1 MSCFVLTSCKPN
13 TQADVSEELAI
24 NTLKAFYSNLDV
36 DTYGSEEW
44 LEIVTSDFKV
54 FEAGKQM
61 DLAAFLEF
69 SKPSDDLAETNWDLS
84 ALDVTVDGRTAHIS
98 YLNDGFFRH
107 SNLEVKLKWM
117 ESVLLVM
124 DGGDMKLKFLNLHL
138 DLLHPSVSLMAYLWG
153 RLHILFYIP

>member
-1 MSCFVLTSCKPN
+1 MKKLIVLLMSCLVLTSCKPN

-84 ALDVTVDGRTAHIS
+84 ALDVTVDGGTAHIS

-124 DGGDMKLKFLNLHL
+124 DGGTMKLKFLNSNLL
-138 DLLHPSVSLMAYLWG
+138 DREVTEVGPTQ
-153 RLHILFYIP
+153 